1 MNNKVIIQFINEG
14 AKQNVELEIPINITA
29 HDLIIALN
37 EAFNLEMDVDNIFNC
52 YLIAENPIAF
62 LHGNKELSEYGI
74 RNGTK
79 IIFKRS

>member
-1 MNNKVIIQFINEG
+1 MQFINSNN
-14 AKQNVELEIPINITA
+14 KQNVELEIPINITA
-29 HDLIIALN
+29 NDLIIALN
-37 EAFNLEMDVDNIFNC
+37 EAFDLKMEVDNIFGC

-79 IIFKRS
+79 IIFKRG